1 MANRYPEDFIRR
13 VKSLY
18 PHDQVMHNLADQHA
32 RALVTALE
40 KDASTTMETR
50 TVLKAT
56 SLIHLQK
63 LAKLQEERCAIYV
76 ECCDILR
83 TWKEEQPRA
92 RDIF

>member
-1 MANRYPEDFIRR
+1 M
-13 VKSLY
+13 
-18 PHDQVMHNLADQHA
+18 HDLADQHA
-32 RALVTALE
+32 RALVRALE

-63 LAKLQEERCAIYV
+63 LARLQEDRCALYV

-83 TWKEEQPRA
+83 TWKEEQGRPN
-92 RDIF
+92 DVW